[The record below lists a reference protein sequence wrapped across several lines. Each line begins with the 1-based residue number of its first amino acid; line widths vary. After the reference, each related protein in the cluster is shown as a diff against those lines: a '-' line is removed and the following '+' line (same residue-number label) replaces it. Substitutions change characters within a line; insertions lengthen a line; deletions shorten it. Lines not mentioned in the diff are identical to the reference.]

1 MIEQSA
7 KVIAQSISPDGTKI
21 TTMHFR
27 EWRPIHSELMTHK
40 ILGKSAGSSRARPS
54 KAIIEQVRNEPMM
67 PVRFGANQPGMQDKG
82 SGHNQPCFFDL
93 GSGNCP
99 LPFQNAEG
107 LWQYA
112 AQQAAKAAEAL
123 DKAGYHKQIVN
134 RLLEPFTYIDVLV
147 TGTEWNNF
155 FYLRDHEDADPTMR
169 DLAIKAKRAMN
180 EAVPTVLHPGEW
192 HLPFIVPED
201 WDWAREYAESTF
213 MFADGD
219 SYEQTVAILR
229 KISAARCARV
239 SYKLFDGTTDHM
251 KDLKLF
257 QDLIMSQPVHAS
269 PSEHQATPMFSPE
282 LVGNSFVPELW
293 EPGITHVDLAGQFW
307 SAFLRGWVQFRK
319 LIPNEHTPG

>member
-7 KVIAQSISPDGTKI
+7 KVIAQSISPYGTKI

-40 ILGKSAGSSRARPS
+40 MLGKSAGSSRARPS

-67 PVRFGANQPGMQDKG
+67 PVEWGKNEPGMKARTLLSAEDTEHAK
-82 SGHNQPCFFDL
+82 FVWK
-93 GSGNCP
+93 
-99 LPFQNAEG
+99 NA
-107 LWQYA
+107 A
-112 AQQAAKAAEAL
+112 TQAGILAEYLEKIGA
-123 DKAGYHKQIVN
+123 HKQIVN

-155 FYLRDHEDADPTMR
+155 FYLRDHEDADPSMR
-169 DLAIKAKRAMN
+169 DLAVKAKKAMD
-180 EAVPTVLHPGEW
+180 EAVPTVLQPGEW

-201 WDWAREYAESTF
+201 WDWAREYAEANY
-213 MFADGD
+213 MFAGGD
-219 SYEQTVAILR
+219 SYAKTVDILR

-257 QDLIMSQPVHAS
+257 EDLIVSQPVHAS
-269 PSEHQATPMFSPE
+269 PSEHQATPMQPPTNEAKFGGVTVNR
-282 LVGNSFVPELW
+282 LVEPSTW
-293 EPGITHVDLAGQFW
+293 EPGITHVDRNGQFW

-319 LIPNEHTPG
+319 LIPNEHVPG

>member
-7 KVIAQSISPDGTKI
+7 KVIAQSISPDGIKI

-54 KAIIEQVRNEPMM
+54 KAIIEQVMQSPMM
-67 PVRFGANQPGMQDKG
+67 PVAWGKNQPGMKAEKLLEGD
-82 SGHNQPCFFDL
+82 DL
-93 GSGNCP
+93 K
-99 LPFQNAEG
+99 FAKIHWER
-107 LWQYA
+107 A
-112 AQQAAKAAEAL
+112 AREAALAAEAL
-123 DKAGYHKQIVN
+123 EKTGAHKQIVN

-155 FYLRDHEDADPTMR
+155 FHLRDHEDADPSMR
-169 DLAIKAKRAMN
+169 DLAVKAKKAMN

-201 WDWAREYAESTF
+201 WDWAREHVETTRMHVSGELY
-213 MFADGD
+213 D
-219 SYEQTVAILR
+219 QTVEVLR

-257 QDLIMSQPVHAS
+257 EDLIVSQPVHAS
-269 PSEHQATPMFSPE
+269 PSEHQATPMRFTNTKPYGGDSWNAFHPDNW
-282 LVGNSFVPELW
+282 G
-293 EPGITHVDLAGQFW
+293 PGVTHVDRNGQFW
-307 SAFLRGWVQFRK
+307 SAFLRGWIQFRK
-319 LIPNEHTPG
+319 LIPNEYVPG

>member
-7 KVIAQSISPDGTKI
+7 KVIAQSISSDGTKI

-40 ILGKSAGSSRARPS
+40 MLGKSAGSSRARPS
-54 KAIIEQVRNEPMM
+54 KAIIDQVRNNPWG
-67 PVRFGANQPGMQDKG
+67 PVHWGANQPGMQASKELENKDHAK
-82 SGHNQPCFFDL
+82 DL
-93 GSGNCP
+93 WKW
-99 LPFQNAEG
+99 A
-107 LWQYA
+107 
-112 AQQAAKAAEAL
+112 AL
-123 DKAGYHKQIVN
+123 DAAAAATRLLDIGAHKQVVN
-134 RLLEPFTYIDVLV
+134 RLLEPFTYIDVLI

-155 FYLRDHEDADPTMR
+155 FYLRDHEDADPSMR
-169 DLAIKAKRAMN
+169 DLAIKAKKAME
-180 EAVPTVLHPGEW
+180 EAVPTVLQPGEW

-201 WDWAREYAESTF
+201 WDWAREYAESNF
-213 MFADGD
+213 MFANGN

-257 QDLIMSQPVHAS
+257 EDLIVSQPVHAS
-269 PSEHQATPMFSPE
+269 PSEHQATPMVRPT
-282 LVGNSFVPELW
+282 LTNSQLFVPSNWQE
-293 EPGITHVDLAGQFW
+293 GVTHIDRDGQFW

-319 LIPNEHTPG
+319 LIPNEHVPG

>member
-40 ILGKSAGSSRARPS
+40 MLGKSAGSSRARPS

-67 PVRFGANQPGMQDKG
+67 PIRFGANQGGMQDDGVEHDGFVKG
-82 SGHNQPCFFDL
+82 ITPQL
-93 GSGNCP
+93 M
-99 LPFQNAEG
+99 
-107 LWQYA
+107 WKMA
-112 AQQAAKAAEAL
+112 ANKAANFAETFE
-123 DKAGYHKQIVN
+123 KAGYHKQIVN

-155 FYLRDHEDADPTMR
+155 FHLRDHEDADPSMQ
-169 DLAIKAKRAMN
+169 DLAVKAKKAME

-201 WDWAREYAESTF
+201 WVWANNFCKYGRVTRDEPTYQE
-213 MFADGD
+213 M
-219 SYEQTVAILR
+219 VVVLR

-251 KDLKLF
+251 KDLQLF
-257 QDLIMSQPVHAS
+257 EDLIVSQPVHAS
-269 PSEHQATPMFSPE
+269 PSEHQATPMVRPT
-282 LVGNSFVPELW
+282 LTNSQLFVPSNWQE
-293 EPGITHVDLAGQFW
+293 GVTHVDRDGQFW

-319 LIPNEHTPG
+319 LIPNEHVPG